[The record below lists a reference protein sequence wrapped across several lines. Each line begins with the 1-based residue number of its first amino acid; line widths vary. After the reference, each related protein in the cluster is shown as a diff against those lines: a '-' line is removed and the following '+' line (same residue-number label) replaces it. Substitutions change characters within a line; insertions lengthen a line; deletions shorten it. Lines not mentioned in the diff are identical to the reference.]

1 MKLYCGMDLHSNN
14 VVTRVID
21 TNDKT
26 LYKKKLPCELDI
38 ILNALQPYKNS
49 IVGIAIES
57 TFNWY
62 WLVDGLKEQG
72 YEIHLVNTAAVKQY
86 EGLKH
91 TDDDSDA
98 FWLAHLLSLGILP
111 TGYIYPKEQRAVRDL
126 ARKRSQLVQN
136 RTTQILSLQTLHI
149 RNTGRPLSC
158 NAIKKLTL
166 EDIKK
171 QFTDT
176 NIILAMTSNLV
187 IYEALK
193 QQIKIVENAIEN
205 QIKLDPR
212 YQNLMSIDGVGKILA
227 LTIMLETG
235 DISRFESVG
244 NYASYCRLVGSTKL
258 SNGKR
263 KGKGNS
269 KNGNKY
275 LSWAYV
281 EAANFCIRYNE
292 HAKRYY
298 QKKSAKTKSAKTKSV
313 VALKALA
320 HKLARASY
328 YVMRDNVEFDS
339 RKLFC

>member
-14 VVTRVID
+14 VVARVINKD
-21 TNDKT
+21 GKT
-26 LYKKKLPCELDI
+26 FYKKKLPCELDV
-38 ILNALQPYKNS
+38 ILNALKPHKKS
-49 IVGIAIES
+49 IEGIAIES

-62 WLVDGLKEQG
+62 WLVDGLQEQG
-72 YEIHLVNTAAVKQY
+72 YKIHLVNTAAVKQY

-98 FWLAHLLSLGILP
+98 FWLAHLLSHGILP

-149 RNTGRPLSC
+149 RNTGRSLSC
-158 NAIKKLTL
+158 DAVKKLTI
-166 EDIKK
+166 EDIES

-176 NIILAMTSNLV
+176 NIILAMSSNLV

-193 QQIKIVENAIEN
+193 QQVRVLENAIVN
-205 QIKLDPR
+205 QIKLDSR
-212 YQNLMSIDGVGKILA
+212 YQHLMSIDGIGKILA

-235 DISRFESVG
+235 DISRFDSVG
-244 NYASYCRLVGSTKL
+244 NYASYCRLVGSVKL
-258 SNGKR
+258 SNGKK
-263 KGKGNS
+263 KGKGNA

-298 QKKSAKTKSAKTKSV
+298 QKKSAKTKRV